1 MTGALL
7 RRLGAP
13 ETVARLR
20 RLAAG
25 AAPSAPLSLRFDLG
39 TTVTD
44 WLHAVPSDAPFW
56 YEARPARGQFR
67 LALGHALQVTS
78 AGAHRFA
85 ALDNAFAGLA
95 AAWRH
100 DGGARAFCGF
110 AFDPRAQGPL
120 PNALL
125 ALPALLF
132 EADGDGCRAIF
143 TTTAN
148 RLDEAPADWQR
159 LLACSTPTPAPSSPP
174 VVADTTLADRAWQG
188 RVHAALRHITAGH
201 AEKIVLS
208 RERRL
213 TSAVPPAP
221 ADLLAAL
228 VRQQPA
234 STVFAHGT
242 GSTFFLGASPERLV
256 RVHGRQVVADAL
268 AGTAWPGS
276 AALDGTK
283 NRHEQALVGTAVLEA
298 LAGACSAPPQ
308 AGPLEVRQ
316 AGGVAHLRTRIAGQ
330 LRPGVSLFELL
341 RALHPTPAVGGFPG
355 PAALAW
361 LAAHGERRSAWYSG
375 GFGSLTP
382 DGDGEIAVPLRSALV
397 HGQCIDLQAGAGIV
411 AGSDPAQELA
421 ETEAK
426 FATLLDALRALQGE
440 RGRAAG

>member
-1 MTGALL
+1 MITALL
-7 RRLGAP
+7 HRLGAP
-13 ETVARLR
+13 ETDARLR
-20 RLAAG
+20 HLAAG

-39 TTVTD
+39 TTGSD
-44 WLHAVPSDAPFW
+44 WLHGVPADAPFW

-78 AGAHRFA
+78 SGAHRFA
-85 ALDNAFAGLA
+85 ALDNAFAGIK

-110 AFDPRAQGPL
+110 AFDPRAQGAL

-125 ALPALLF
+125 VLPAVLL
-132 EADGDGCRAIF
+132 EADDQGCRAIV
-143 TTTAN
+143 TTTAG
-148 RLDEAPADWQR
+148 RLAEAPADWQR
-159 LLACSTPTPAPSSPP
+159 LLSCPSPAPAPLTRP
-174 VVADTTLADRAWQG
+174 ANADSTLADRAWQG
-188 RVHAALRHITAGH
+188 RVHAALRHIAAGR
-201 AEKIVLS
+201 AEKIVLA

-213 TSAVPPAP
+213 TAVAPPAP
-221 ADLLAAL
+221 AALLAAL

-242 GSTFFLGASPERLV
+242 GGAVFLGASPERLV
-256 RVHGRQVVADAL
+256 RVRGRQVVADAL

-283 NRHEQALVGTAVLEA
+283 NRHEQALVGMAVLDA

-308 AGPLEVRQ
+308 AGPLEIRQ
-316 AGGVAHLRTRIAGQ
+316 AGGVAHLRTRIAGS

-341 RALHPTPAVGGFPG
+341 GALHPTPAVGGFPG

-382 DGDGEIAVPLRSALV
+382 DGDGEIVVPLRSALL

-426 FATLLDALRALQGE
+426 FATLLEALGALRE
-440 RGRAAG
+440 EPGRATG